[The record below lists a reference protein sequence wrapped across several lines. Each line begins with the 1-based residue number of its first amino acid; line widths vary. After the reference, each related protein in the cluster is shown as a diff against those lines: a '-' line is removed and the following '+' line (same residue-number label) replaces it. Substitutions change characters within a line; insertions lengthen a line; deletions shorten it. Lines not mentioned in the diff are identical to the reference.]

1 MMYYATDDGRDAKEL
16 LEGQGFK
23 FPDQPDE
30 DDQPHLPA
38 DLSDMDDSLL
48 MEEFSLFTAWADY
61 AAAQVGL
68 AVIAEREAERAVE
81 GEEARVWRD
90 QLRFNPKAPV
100 AAVKAVMVS
109 DPKVMEARK
118 IHDKAYAYRRLVSD
132 LTDRYERDAG
142 VLSRELTRRTQS
154 EWNARQSRRERW
166 KT

>member
-1 MMYYATDDGRDAKEL
+1 MYYATDDGKEAKEL

-23 FPDQPDE
+23 FPEQPNDEDQPS
-30 DDQPHLPA
+30 LPS
-38 DLSDMDDSLL
+38 DLSDLDDRDL
-48 MEEFSLFTAWADY
+48 MEEFALFTAWADY

-68 AVIAEREAERAVE
+68 AVIAEREAEREVDS
-81 GEEARVWRD
+81 EEARVWRD

-100 AAVKAVMVS
+100 AAVKAVMMT
-109 DPKVMEARK
+109 DPKVIDARK
-118 IHDKAYAYRRLVSD
+118 IHDKAYAYRRLVAD
-132 LTDRYERDAG
+132 LTDRYERDAA